1 MNPPDILA
9 LTAEYPDEEVDD
21 GVTLIVDGT
30 RGQPLFILVA
40 GELEVQR
47 RGRAVVRISDPGAIV
62 GELGFLLDS
71 PASADVVTLGPNT
84 VRRVDDP
91 ARLFDLSPD
100 FGRFLATMLARRLL
114 QVSTY
119 LSDIQ
124 EQFADKG
131 EVLGLVPKVLKE
143 LLGSALP
150 STDPGSERETESPY

>member
-1 MNPPDILA
+1 VNPPDILA
-9 LTAEYPDEEVDD
+9 LTAEHPDELVDD
-21 GVTLIVDGT
+21 GVTLLTNGV
-30 RGQPLFILVA
+30 RSPALFILVD

-47 RGRAVVRISDPGAIV
+47 RGRAVVRMSESGSIV

-71 PASADVVTLGPNT
+71 PASADVVTVGPTT
-84 VRRVDDP
+84 VRRIDDP
-91 ARLFDLSPD
+91 ARLFDISPD
-100 FGRFLATMLARRLL
+100 FGRHLATVLARRLW

-119 LSDIQ
+119 LSDLQ

-131 EVLGLVPKVLKE
+131 EVLGLVPKVLNE

>member
-9 LTAEYPDEEVDD
+9 LTADHPDELVDD
-21 GVTLIVDGT
+21 GVTLLTEGV
-30 RGQPLFILVA
+30 RSQALFILVE

-47 RGRAVVRISDPGAIV
+47 RGRAVVRISEVGAIV

-71 PASADVVTLGPNT
+71 PASADVVTVGPAT
-84 VRRVDDP
+84 VRRIDDP

-100 FGRFLATMLARRLL
+100 FGRFLATMLARRLW

-150 STDPGSERETESPY
+150 ATDPGSERETESPY

>member
-9 LTAEYPDEEVDD
+9 LTAEHPAELVEG
-21 GVTLIVDGT
+21 GVSLLTEGVRT
-30 RGQPLFILVA
+30 QSLFVLVE
-40 GELEVQR
+40 GELEVRR
-47 RGRAVVRISDPGAIV
+47 RGRAVVRMSEAGSIV
-62 GELGFLLDS
+62 GELGLLLYS
-71 PASADVVTLGPNT
+71 PASADVVTVGPAT
-84 VRRVDDP
+84 VRRIDDP
-91 ARLFDLSPD
+91 AQLFDLSPD
-100 FGRFLATMLARRLL
+100 FGRYLATVLARRLW

-131 EVLGLVPKVLKE
+131 EVLGLVPQVLSE